1 MLGQSDLTKSIAEK
15 LKSQGHTI
23 SVSES
28 STGGLISAALLSVA
42 GASAYFKGGSVI
54 YTLASRKIFL
64 GLSKDDIEGLKPM
77 TEMMALKFAEKT
89 RKVLDSDWA
98 IAELGIAGP
107 TGSPYGVGPGN
118 SVVAISGPKN
128 SSIKIETGESN
139 RENNMQAFTKQAL
152 QLLDVTLT

>member
-1 MLGQSDLTKSIAEK
+1 MLGHPDLVISIAEK
-15 LKSQGHTI
+15 LKSKGHTI

-42 GASAYFKGGSVI
+42 GASAYFKGGSII
-54 YTLASRKIFL
+54 YTLASRKILL
-64 GLSKDDIEGLKPM
+64 GLSKSDIEGLKPM
-77 TEMMALKFAEKT
+77 TEMMALKFADKT

-118 SVVAISGPKN
+118 SVVAISGPK
-128 SSIKIETGESN
+128 SSSKRIETGESD
-139 RENNMQAFTKQAL
+139 RENNMQTFTKQTL
-152 QLLDVTLT
+152 QLLDETLT